1 MESSLI
7 SAIKKLVPRALKQK
21 ARALETRARILGA
34 KYRCSA
40 CGRRVS
46 SFNPLP
52 STITDEIK
60 KYGFKYS
67 TEEAEMCNGKNY
79 SCPYC
84 GASDRE
90 RLYALYLKDHLPGVS
105 SDQVFKFI
113 DFAPT
118 PPVSSL
124 IKRLIAQLPQSFSY
138 RTADLLAAGVDDRVD
153 LMDLKIYGDNSVDF
167 FICSH
172 MLEHVADDKKALS
185 ELYRIL
191 KPGARGILVVPIP
204 LTAVDIDEDP
214 TVTDEGERWR
224 RFGQYDHVRLY
235 SKQGFL
241 SRVGEAGFTVHQL
254 GREHFG
260 AKVFKT
266 YAITDQSVLYVVEKP

>member
-7 SAIKKLVPRALKQK
+7 SVIKKLIPLAVKKR
-21 ARALETRARILGA
+21 ARALETRARMLVA

-40 CGRRVS
+40 CGSRVS
-46 SFNPLP
+46 RFDPLP
-52 STITDEIK
+52 SSITDEIK
-60 KYGFKYS
+60 RHGFKY
-67 TEEAEMCNGKNY
+67 TVEEAEMCNGRNY

-90 RLYALYLKDHLPGVS
+90 RLYALYLKNYLPS
-105 SDQVFKFI
+105 IASDQVFRFI

-124 IKRLIAQLPQSFSY
+124 IKRLIAEHPQTFSY
-138 RTADLLAAGVDDRVD
+138 RTADLLAEGVDDRVD
-153 LMDLKIYGDNSVDF
+153 LMDLKIYSDNSVDF

-172 MLEHVADDKKALS
+172 MLEHVADDKKALR

-204 LTAVDIDEDP
+204 LTADAIDEDP
-214 TVTDEGERWR
+214 SVTDEGERWR

-241 SRVGEAGFTVHQL
+241 LRVGEAGFTAHQL

-260 AKVFKT
+260 ERVFKT
-266 YAITDQSVLYVVEKP
+266 HAITDQSVLYVVEK